1 MRINYKSGR
10 SVNAGFSD
18 KVDAE
23 FINRAVFRINDK
35 LNDKAV
41 FYKCGLVFL
50 SGCDSS
56 LETELKKIDNLTGM
70 IDLLLLRNDIK
81 KALLYTTLLKKKMS
95 EFINK
100 VNQIEIDLPVAG

>member
-70 IDLLLLRNDIK
+70 IDLLLLKNDNPYK
-81 KALLYTTLLKKKMS
+81 TF
-95 EFINK
+95 FIFHRKRLNGK
-100 VNQIEIDLPVAG
+100 SLMKSFQSPSRHTD

>member
-10 SVNAGFSD
+10 SVSTGFSD

-23 FINRAVFRINDK
+23 FINRSVFRINDK
-35 LNDKAV
+35 LNDKTV
-41 FYKCGLVFL
+41 FYKCGVIFL
-50 SGCDSS
+50 SGINSS
-56 LETELKKIDNLTGM
+56 LETELKKIDNLTGV
-70 IDLLLLRNDIK
+70 IDLLLIKNDIK

-100 VNQIEIDLPVAG
+100 VNETEIDLPATG